1 MVHTSWKVGLRPCV
15 PRDRIPSSKLAGVE
29 QWLNERPISIESS
42 SMAIITTKEL
52 LLSYLMLRPI
62 SGERGRTQL
71 DKVPD
76 RRSALSTSGNPAG
89 HWTERT
95 FQLKIEFCCRLAV
108 YLQTINHLDNV
119 GSSERGLIFGP
130 NPL

>member
-1 MVHTSWKVGLRPCV
+1 MPAAGITCCCPAASLAVSPQEGKHGGAHEVGLRPCV

-62 SGERGRTQL
+62 SGKRGE
-71 DKVPD
+71 D
-76 RRSALSTSGNPAG
+76 PAG
-89 HWTERT
+89 
-95 FQLKIEFCCRLAV
+95 QSA
-108 YLQTINHLDNV
+108 
-119 GSSERGLIFGP
+119 GSAIGAQHKRQSRRP
-130 NPL
+130 PD